1 MLNIYIICFQLVE
14 SEFDKI
20 EREVKNEVQKRF
32 SKLKSKN
39 ESDIRTSNLLQKAQ
53 DFRKKEVKRK
63 LLLTTTENK
72 TTSFP
77 AEGNV
82 PRSVSFKDHIER
94 EKGNAKDITE
104 FKFEVLESK
113 QNDLKSSQ
121 RILHE
126 SNTRN
131 VGVSEV
137 RSIDVKRREAPVLS
151 SHVLPSINIRSTL
164 HYTWIFGLI
173 IIFVGLHL

>member
-1 MLNIYIICFQLVE
+1 MVE

-20 EREVKNEVQKRF
+20 EKEVKKEVQKRF
-32 SKLKSKN
+32 SKIKSKN
-39 ESDIRTSNLLQKAQ
+39 ENDVRTSNLLQKAQ

-63 LLLTTTENK
+63 LLLSTTENK

-77 AEGNV
+77 DEGNV
-82 PRSVSFKDHIER
+82 ARSVSFKDHIES
-94 EKGNAKDITE
+94 EKENVKDITE
-104 FKFEVLESK
+104 FKFEVLERK
-113 QNDLKSSQ
+113 QNNLKSSQ

-126 SNTRN
+126 TNTRN

-164 HYTWIFGLI
+164 QYIWIFD
-173 IIFVGLHL
+173 F

>member
-1 MLNIYIICFQLVE
+1 MVE

-20 EREVKNEVQKRF
+20 EKEVKKEVQKRF
-32 SKLKSKN
+32 SKIKSKN
-39 ESDIRTSNLLQKAQ
+39 ENDVRTSNLLQKAQ

-77 AEGNV
+77 DEGNV
-82 PRSVSFKDHIER
+82 ARSVSFKDHIES
-94 EKGNAKDITE
+94 EKENVKDITE
-104 FKFEVLESK
+104 FKFEVLERK
-113 QNDLKSSQ
+113 QNNLKSSQ

-126 SNTRN
+126 TNTRN

-164 HYTWIFGLI
+164 QYIWIFD
-173 IIFVGLHL
+173 F

>member
-1 MLNIYIICFQLVE
+1 MVE

-20 EREVKNEVQKRF
+20 EKEVEKEVKKEVQKRF
-32 SKLKSKN
+32 SKIKSKN
-39 ESDIRTSNLLQKAQ
+39 ENDVRTSNLLQKAQ

-63 LLLTTTENK
+63 LLLSTTENK

-77 AEGNV
+77 DEGNV
-82 PRSVSFKDHIER
+82 ARSVSFKDHIES
-94 EKGNAKDITE
+94 EKENVKDITE
-104 FKFEVLESK
+104 FKFEVLERK
-113 QNDLKSSQ
+113 QNNLKSSQ

-126 SNTRN
+126 TNTRN

-151 SHVLPSINIRSTL
+151 SHVLPSINIR
-164 HYTWIFGLI
+164 
-173 IIFVGLHL
+173 

>member
-1 MLNIYIICFQLVE
+1 MVE

-20 EREVKNEVQKRF
+20 EKEVKKEVQKRF
-32 SKLKSKN
+32 SKIKSKN
-39 ESDIRTSNLLQKAQ
+39 ENDVRTSNLLQKAQ

-77 AEGNV
+77 DEGNV
-82 PRSVSFKDHIER
+82 ARSVSFKDHIES
-94 EKGNAKDITE
+94 EKENVKDITE
-104 FKFEVLESK
+104 FKFEVLERK
-113 QNDLKSSQ
+113 QNNLKSSQ

-126 SNTRN
+126 TNTRN

-151 SHVLPSINIRSTL
+151 SHVLPSINIR
-164 HYTWIFGLI
+164 
-173 IIFVGLHL
+173 

>member
-1 MLNIYIICFQLVE
+1 MVE

-20 EREVKNEVQKRF
+20 EKEVKKEVQKRF
-32 SKLKSKN
+32 SKIKSKN
-39 ESDIRTSNLLQKAQ
+39 ENDVRTSNLLQKAQ

-77 AEGNV
+77 DEGNV
-82 PRSVSFKDHIER
+82 ARSVSFKDHIES
-94 EKGNAKDITE
+94 EKENVKDITE
-104 FKFEVLESK
+104 FKFEVLERK
-113 QNDLKSSQ
+113 QNNLKSSQ

-126 SNTRN
+126 TNTRN

-164 HYTWIFGLI
+164 QYTWIFD
-173 IIFVGLHL
+173 F